1 MIGISL
7 AAVFALFFVAGWLAH
22 PVHIYHGARMIKY
35 LLEGI
40 VIVTFFMVFLL
51 ALDVVL
57 ILLGQQ
63 AELFKAFLFALVGLK
78 VLPEYFV
85 QDASVKIVDLAGI
98 HYLLLTAFLLFL
110 SGIILILYHKR
121 RNRITD
127 YAQSQFITFIR
138 GDLRLAGRIVKIL
151 DGVES
156 KSQYEVENIYEFQNT
171 AWKKIAASK
180 SVIAD
185 EHIQKRYANEY
196 EFRQNE
202 PMEQNPTAVIQNI
215 HVEVFI
221 KDEHNITYLL
231 NESFLKYIDSDTLV
245 IGRTEVPTGT
255 KGEKINLKIN
265 LYDAHT
271 RTKKTIPI
279 LLEWPIP
286 EIQADATRMTVPLR
300 GAAWEKGITVDH
312 ETELHFW
319 ETKQQEYRELCMA
332 HIAIPVKEEEGE
344 IIYLIPTLQNSA
356 ELRVMIG
363 PQAISRML
371 YSEEKGET

>member
-1 MIGISL
+1 MIFKSLGGDMIGISL

-98 HYLLLTAFLLFL
+98 HYLLLTAFLFFL

-156 KSQYEVENIYEFQNT
+156 KSQYEVENIYEFQKT
-171 AWKKIAASK
+171 AWKKITASK

-185 EHIQKRYANEY
+185 EHIQKRYDNEY

-202 PMEQNPTAVIQNI
+202 PMEQNPTAVIQDIN
-215 HVEVFI
+215 VEVFI

-265 LYDAHT
+265 LYLT
-271 RTKKTIPI
+271 LIPEPKTIPI

-286 EIQADATRMTVPLR
+286 EIQADATRMTVR
-300 GAAWEKGITVDH
+300 FTWAAWEKGITSSSRNRAAFLGD
-312 ETELHFW
+312 ETTRVPRTMHG
-319 ETKQQEYRELCMA
+319 TC
-332 HIAIPVKEEEGE
+332 AIPVKRRRGE
-344 IIYLIPTLQNSA
+344 IILSDSDSA
-356 ELRVMIG
+356 KFR
-363 PQAISRML
+363 
-371 YSEEKGET
+371 